1 MDGERFD
8 RWTQG
13 LNTRIS
19 RRGLSGLAAGT
30 LGVLGLAAT
39 ADAKNK
45 NKNKNKKKDKNKNKN
60 KNESPEPLAPTIN
73 TTCVNLGTACGNTAV
88 CQCRLD
94 KASVQTC
101 ENVVVPPD
109 GVSFANQ
116 PCISNANCDPGTVCD
131 ASASVCVT
139 ACAN

>member
-1 MDGERFD
+1 VNSEQFD
-8 RWTQG
+8 QLTQA

-19 RRGLSGLAAGT
+19 RRGLTGVAAGSLAAIGLAAS
-30 LGVLGLAAT
+30 
-39 ADAKNK
+39 ADAKNKHKNK
-45 NKNKNKKKDKNKNKN
+45 NKNKNKNKGNN
-60 KNESPEPLAPTIN
+60 SPPPPELPVAN

-94 KASVQTC
+94 KGSVQTC

-109 GVSFANQ
+109 GISFANR
-116 PCISNANCDPGTVCD
+116 PCISNANCDSGEVCD

>member
-1 MDGERFD
+1 VDGKQFD
-8 RWTQG
+8 RLTQS
-13 LNTRIS
+13 LNSRIS
-19 RRGLSGLAAGT
+19 RRSLTGLAAGT
-30 LGVLGLAAT
+30 LAALGLAAT
-39 ADAKNK
+39 ADAKNNHK
-45 NKNKNKKKDKNKNKN
+45 NKDKKKDKNKNK
-60 KNESPEPLAPTIN
+60 KKSPPAPLAPTTN

-116 PCISNANCDPGTVCD
+116 PCISNANCDAGTVCD
-131 ASASVCVT
+131 ASASVCVS